1 MTNPIFLAGMNV
13 AAGPALCAAVSNAG
27 GIGCIGGVGYTPAFL
42 KRQIAEIKSK
52 LEPNKPFGVDL
63 LLPKVGDNAR
73 PTNYDYT
80 EGNLPQL
87 IDIIIDSGA
96 KLFISAVGVPPKWV
110 VEKLHKANILV
121 MNMIGHPKHA
131 LKAIKMGVDI
141 VCAQGGEGGGHTGD
155 VPTSIL
161 IPSVVDIVKGHK
173 SPLTGDPVFVVA
185 AGGIYDSRGLAAAL
199 SMGAHGVW
207 VGTRFVAAKEAGAP
221 PAHQEAVLRCG
232 LSDTI
237 RTTVFTG
244 RPMRVIKNEY
254 IMDWED
260 MKKMMEAR
268 PWLMGQVA
276 GVIQDVLP
284 AKNIMDEMVQEI
296 TAAVIGSLVVIA
308 IIVWA
313 VWFLRKRKLEK
324 SDESKKPM
332 SQIQYPDASMHD
344 PSQAVYYAYPS
355 QPGYVDEY
363 GQNQYYG
370 GEAYNYPN
378 PNDTYNNAIPSSQVS
393 QRTYSLPDQSI
404 SPESSSDF
412 PARGSSLFD

>member
-1 MTNPIFLAGMNV
+1 MELQSGEVNGLR
-13 AAGPALCAAVSNAG
+13 VSPSGIPPFEATETTTISQPRGLSSSETSGSVTG
-27 GIGCIGGVGYTPAFL
+27 G
-42 KRQIAEIKSK
+42 Q
-52 LEPNKPFGVDL
+52 
-63 LLPKVGDNAR
+63 
-73 PTNYDYT
+73 
-80 EGNLPQL
+80 
-87 IDIIIDSGA
+87 
-96 KLFISAVGVPPKWV
+96 
-110 VEKLHKANILV
+110 
-121 MNMIGHPKHA
+121 
-131 LKAIKMGVDI
+131 
-141 VCAQGGEGGGHTGD
+141 
-155 VPTSIL
+155 IL
-161 IPSVVDIVKGHK
+161 II
-173 SPLTGDPVFVVA
+173 
-185 AGGIYDSRGLAAAL
+185 
-199 SMGAHGVW
+199 
-207 VGTRFVAAKEAGAP
+207 
-221 PAHQEAVLRCG
+221 
-232 LSDTI
+232 
-237 RTTVFTG
+237 
-244 RPMRVIKNEY
+244 
-254 IMDWED
+254 
-260 MKKMMEAR
+260 
-268 PWLMGQVA
+268 
-276 GVIQDVLP
+276 
-284 AKNIMDEMVQEI
+284 EI